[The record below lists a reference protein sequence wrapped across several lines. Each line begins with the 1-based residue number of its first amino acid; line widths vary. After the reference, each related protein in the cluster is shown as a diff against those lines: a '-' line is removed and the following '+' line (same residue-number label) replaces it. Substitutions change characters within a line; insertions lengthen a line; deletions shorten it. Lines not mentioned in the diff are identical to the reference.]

1 MGHRM
6 STQKPLTIEVVSDVV
21 CPWCF
26 VGLRRLERA
35 IALFREEQPDFQY
48 VVRWRP
54 FFLNPDTPPEG
65 EPYLPFLVQKF
76 GGRERVEEIW
86 RRIREVGASLGID
99 YQFEKIQVRA
109 NTLMAHRLIHWAQQQ
124 GDASGV
130 VEGLFKAQ
138 FERGENVS
146 DRMVLANVASACGYD
161 QAEVVRYLDSEEDVS
176 LIQQMEH
183 ESRTWGVNSV
193 PTFVFDR
200 KSGIQGAEDPRVLAD
215 GIKQA
220 LASSGD

>member
-1 MGHRM
+1 M
-6 STQKPLTIEVVSDVV
+6 SSKKPLTIEVVSDVV

-35 IALFREEQPDFQY
+35 IALVQEGQPDFQY
-48 VVRWRP
+48 VVHWRP

-65 EPYLPFLVQKF
+65 EPYLPFLIQKF

-86 RRIREVGASLGID
+86 QRIQEVGASLGID

-109 NTLMAHRLIHWAQQQ
+109 NTLIAHRLIHWAQQQ
-124 GDASGV
+124 GDASGL

-138 FERGENVS
+138 FEQGANVS
-146 DRMVLANVASACGYD
+146 DRLVLANVAAACGYD
-161 QAEVVRYLDSEEDVS
+161 QAEVLKYLDSDENVS
-176 LIQQMEH
+176 LVQNMER

-200 KSGIQGAEDPRVLAD
+200 KSGIQGAEEPQVLAD
-215 GIKQA
+215 TIMQA
-220 LASSGD
+220 LQSNS

>member
-1 MGHRM
+1 M
-6 STQKPLTIEVVSDVV
+6 QKPLTIEVVSDVV

-35 IALFREEQPDFQY
+35 IALVRESHPDFQY
-48 VVRWRP
+48 VVQWRP

-65 EPYLPFLVQKF
+65 EPYLPFLIQKF

-86 RRIREVGASLGID
+86 QRIREVGAALDID

-109 NTLMAHRLIHWAQQQ
+109 NTLMAHRFIHWVQQQ

-146 DRMVLANVASACGYD
+146 DRMVLANVAVACGYD
-161 QAEVVRYLDSEEDVS
+161 QAEVLRYLDSDEDVS

-183 ESRTWGVNSV
+183 ESRTWGVSSV

>member
-1 MGHRM
+1 MN
-6 STQKPLTIEVVSDVV
+6 TQKPLTIEIVSDVV

-35 IALFREEQPDFQY
+35 ISLVREEQPDFQY

-86 RRIREVGASLGID
+86 RRIREVGATLDID

-146 DRMVLANVASACGYD
+146 DRMVLANVSAACGYD
-161 QAEVVRYLDSEEDVS
+161 HAEVLRYLDSDEDVS
-176 LIQQMEH
+176 LIQQMEY
-183 ESRTWGVNSV
+183 ESRTWGVSSV

>member
-1 MGHRM
+1 M
-6 STQKPLTIEVVSDVV
+6 
-21 CPWCF
+21 
-26 VGLRRLERA
+26 
-35 IALFREEQPDFQY
+35 
-48 VVRWRP
+48 
-54 FFLNPDTPPEG
+54 NPDTPPEG

-86 RRIREVGASLGID
+86 RRIQEVGASLGID

-193 PTFVFDR
+193 PTFVFER

>member
-1 MGHRM
+1 M
-6 STQKPLTIEVVSDVV
+6 SSKKPLTIEVVSDVV

-35 IALFREEQPDFQY
+35 IALVREGQPDFQY
-48 VVRWRP
+48 VVHWRP

-65 EPYLPFLVQKF
+65 EPYLPFLIQKF

-86 RRIREVGASLGID
+86 QRIQEVGASLGID

-109 NTLMAHRLIHWAQQQ
+109 NTLIAHRLIHWAQQQ
-124 GDASGV
+124 GDASGL

-138 FERGENVS
+138 FEQGANVS
-146 DRMVLANVASACGYD
+146 DRLVLANVAAACGYD
-161 QAEVVRYLDSEEDVS
+161 QAEVLKYLDSDENVS
-176 LIQQMEH
+176 LVQNMER

-193 PTFVFDR
+193 PTFIFDR
-200 KSGIQGAEDPRVLAD
+200 KSGIQGAEEPQVLAD
-215 GIKQA
+215 TIMQA
-220 LASSGD
+220 LQSNS

>member
-1 MGHRM
+1 M
-6 STQKPLTIEVVSDVV
+6 SSKKPLTIEVVSDVV

-35 IALFREEQPDFQY
+35 IALVREGQPDFQY
-48 VVRWRP
+48 VVHWRP

-65 EPYLPFLVQKF
+65 EPYLPFLIQKF

-86 RRIREVGASLGID
+86 QRIQEVGASLGID
-99 YQFEKIQVRA
+99 YQFEKIQLRA
-109 NTLMAHRLIHWAQQQ
+109 NTLIAHRLIHWAQQQ
-124 GDASGV
+124 GDASGL

-138 FERGENVS
+138 FEQGANVS
-146 DRMVLANVASACGYD
+146 DRLVLANVAAACGYD
-161 QAEVVRYLDSEEDVS
+161 QAEVLKYLDSDENVS
-176 LIQQMEH
+176 LVQNMER

-200 KSGIQGAEDPRVLAD
+200 KSGIQGAEEPQVLAD
-215 GIKQA
+215 TIMQA
-220 LASSGD
+220 LQSNS

>member
-215 GIKQA
+215 GIK
-220 LASSGD
+220 

>member
-1 MGHRM
+1 M

-86 RRIREVGASLGID
+86 RRIQEVGASLGID

-193 PTFVFDR
+193 PTFVFER